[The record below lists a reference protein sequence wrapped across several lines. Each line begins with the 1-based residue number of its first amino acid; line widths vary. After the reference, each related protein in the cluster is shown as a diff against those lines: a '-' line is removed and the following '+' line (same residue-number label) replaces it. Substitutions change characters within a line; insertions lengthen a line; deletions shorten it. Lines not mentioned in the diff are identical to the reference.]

1 VRSNI
6 TINIWKLDLNR
17 LQQVLPAFPV
27 QIVASRRMQ
36 TDPAVSPDGNK
47 LAFESNRSGLREI
60 WTKQIWKTHPSG
72 GAAEQVK
79 HTSGFAAVAL
89 PEGAFLYYAANRLVS
104 TSLKRLNLKD
114 GTESTITTGV
124 VPREYFPTKDG
135 IFFVTGRAYR
145 DQSLQFYSSRTGK
158 SELVARFDRP
168 LSETIA
174 SSSDSSVLFYG
185 QLDEDGGYLLYV
197 ENFWR

>member
-6 TINIWKLDLNR
+6 TQYLEIGPEPAATGSTCISCSDR
-17 LQQVLPAFPV
+17 SFLQNA
-27 QIVASRRMQ
+27 
-36 TDPAVSPDGNK
+36 DNPAVSPDGNK

-60 WTKQIWKTHPSG
+60 WKTHPSS
-72 GAAEQVK
+72 GAAEQVT
-79 HTSGFAAVAL
+79 HTSGFAAVAS
-89 PEGAFLYYAANRLVS
+89 PEGTFLYYAANRLVS

-114 GTESTITTGV
+114 STESTITTGV

-168 LSETIA
+168 LSGTIA
-174 SSSDSSVLFYG
+174 LSSDASVLFYG
-185 QLDEDGGYLLYV
+185 QLDEDGGDLLYV